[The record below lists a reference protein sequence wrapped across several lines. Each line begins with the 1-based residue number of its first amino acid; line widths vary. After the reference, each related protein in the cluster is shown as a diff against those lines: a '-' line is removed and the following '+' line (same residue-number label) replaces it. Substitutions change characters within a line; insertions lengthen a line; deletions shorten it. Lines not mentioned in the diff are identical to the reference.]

1 MAASLALARIVG
13 RQLQEALDKGAA
25 LTADERATVAVEVFK
40 SKVHSTRT
48 SLAITSKIFEV
59 TGARATSSKYGFDLY
74 WRNVRTHTLHDP
86 VLYKAREIGEY
97 FLLKRAPE
105 FTFYS

>member
-1 MAASLALARIVG
+1 MSAA
-13 RQLQEALDKGAA
+13 
-25 LTADERATVAVEVFK
+25 VAVETFK
-40 SKVHSTRT
+40 SKVHATRT
-48 SLAITSKIFEV
+48 ALEVTNKIFEV
-59 TGARATSSKYGFDLY
+59 TGARATASKYGFDLY

-97 FLLKRAPE
+97 FLSKRAPE